1 MAPTPNV
8 CWVKPL
14 DSTLG
19 HATTLQRTPLCPE
32 IALHL
37 GEQVEAV
44 WSEMEHAL
52 GRTGS
57 PVPYWSAAWPGGQAL
72 ARYVLDHPRLCAGRR
87 VLDLGTG
94 CGIAAI
100 AAAFAG
106 AAKVEAADVDSWA
119 AHAAR
124 RNAVAN
130 GVAVDVVQADVIG
143 QPCRWDVILAGDLWY
158 ERFLAARATQ
168 WLHDMHR
175 SGATVLLGD
184 PGRAYFPRSGWVR
197 RAIYVIGPGAHGG
210 EDAHAGVFELGA

>member
-1 MAPTPNV
+1 MAPPHNV
-8 CWVKPL
+8 CWVNAL
-14 DSTLG
+14 DSPLVL
-19 HATTLQRTPLCPE
+19 ATTLQRTPLCPE

-44 WSEMEHAL
+44 WHEIERAL

-72 ARYVLDHPRLCAGRR
+72 ARYLLDHPAICRGRR

-100 AAAFAG
+100 AAALCG
-106 AAKVEAADVDSWA
+106 AANVEAADVDDWA
-119 AHAAR
+119 VRSAQL
-124 RNAVAN
+124 NAQAN
-130 GVAVDVVQADVIG
+130 GVELQVVQADLIG
-143 QPCRWDVILAGDLWY
+143 QPCRWDVVLAGDLWY

-168 WLHDMHR
+168 WLHDLHR

-184 PGRAYFPRSGWVR
+184 PGRA
-197 RAIYVIGPGAHGG
+197 
-210 EDAHAGVFELGA
+210 